1 MAPAPA
7 PTDANAQQRADQEAA
22 RAKAEA
28 EAEAARKAAAAA
40 EMARANK
47 FKSDAEAAL
56 KDFNFEFDKS
66 DIREVDKPK
75 LQAIADFLKGNVQ
88 AKIQIAGNCDERGTV
103 EYNLALGERR
113 AHAAQNYLTGLG
125 VTEARL
131 SSISYGKEKPKVQSH
146 DEESWLINRN
156 CQFTLQ

>member
-1 MAPAPA
+1 M
-7 PTDANAQQRADQEAA
+7 
-22 RAKAEA
+22 
-28 EAEAARKAAAAA
+28 
-40 EMARANK
+40 
-47 FKSDAEAAL
+47 S
-56 KDFNFEFDKS
+56 
-66 DIREVDKPK
+66 
-75 LQAIADFLKGNVQ
+75 
-88 AKIQIAGNCDERGTV
+88 IQIAGNCDERGTV